1 MILINGHEAKI
12 RGISKNIK
20 YNTKSLEKKNL
31 NDLIQLACKIAAPK
45 DVLKEVWNETGGAMS
60 IPGPLWRAK
69 LNCASAMFG
78 DVGVLRSHWIARQYC
93 FPGPFMRLL

>member
-60 IPGPLWRAK
+60 IPRTPV
-69 LNCASAMFG
+69 ASQIELGQFSR
-78 DVGVLRSHWIARQYC
+78 DVRNSSNVGVLRSHWIARRY
-93 FPGPFMRLL
+93 